1 MVVLFWGQNTCVA
14 KGNEKAR
21 LVQGLHPE
29 NLAWIPRTMVWKR
42 YLLPLS
48 IKYGYSGYR
57 LDFRGV
63 HAGQAPSTWNAS
75 ACGPLEAQL
84 PQRALQ
90 QAFGGAWSWSQVMK
104 TESRTF
110 NLMLGDVVFHKGSL
124 LSKMYGALPG
134 IPQQCPT
141 PNLTIFLSPKQHDL
155 AGIHHCHLVLSRS
168 EQEKMRQ
175 YEFEG
180 HSGSWVERCS
190 KSLLGWFQIRRD
202 RQLMI
207 CQHVST
213 ALDLLNLLILV
224 FFFWKLEEFETASK
238 ESSLGRYPTNVST
251 LDLAH
256 SWEFRSVADY
266 VESLEEAVR
275 LAARLA
281 APAPAPV
288 TKWKVP
294 AMARSN
300 TTWSR
305 QWEHSIAGGQSS
317 SKILVDSWVFNL
329 NVVLVRL
336 KWIEIDW
343 TRLDSQIV
351 LDSTPTNCRKSLWTN
366 QSTSAIS
373 FPGWFC
379 SVRVGPTV
387 AKWSLQESCLWL

>member
-202 RQLMI
+202 RQLMT

-224 FFFWKLEEFETASK
+224 FFFLKVGGVRN
-238 ESSLGRYPTNVST
+238 SL
-251 LDLAH
+251 
-256 SWEFRSVADY
+256 
-266 VESLEEAVR
+266 
-275 LAARLA
+275 
-281 APAPAPV
+281 
-288 TKWKVP
+288 
-294 AMARSN
+294 
-300 TTWSR
+300 
-305 QWEHSIAGGQSS
+305 
-317 SKILVDSWVFNL
+317 
-329 NVVLVRL
+329 
-336 KWIEIDW
+336 
-343 TRLDSQIV
+343 
-351 LDSTPTNCRKSLWTN
+351 
-366 QSTSAIS
+366 
-373 FPGWFC
+373 
-379 SVRVGPTV
+379 
-387 AKWSLQESCLWL
+387 

>member
-1 MVVLFWGQNTCVA
+1 MRA
-14 KGNEKAR
+14 KHHLLEMLPLVGPSRLSCRSVRCNRR
-21 LVQGLHPE
+21 LVEH
-29 NLAWIPRTMVWKR
+29 
-42 YLLPLS
+42 
-48 IKYGYSGYR
+48 
-57 LDFRGV
+57 
-63 HAGQAPSTWNAS
+63 
-75 ACGPLEAQL
+75 GP
-84 PQRALQ
+84 
-90 QAFGGAWSWSQVMK
+90 WSQVMK

-266 VESLEEAVR
+266 VESLEEASQTGSQTGSASASASDEVESTR
-275 LAARLA
+275 NGQIEHHLEQ
-281 APAPAPV
+281 
-288 TKWKVP
+288 
-294 AMARSN
+294 AMG
-300 TTWSR
+300 T
-305 QWEHSIAGGQSS
+305 
-317 SKILVDSWVFNL
+317 L
-329 NVVLVRL
+329 
-336 KWIEIDW
+336 
-343 TRLDSQIV
+343 
-351 LDSTPTNCRKSLWTN
+351 NCRWSVQQQNL
-366 QSTSAIS
+366 
-373 FPGWFC
+373 GW
-379 SVRVGPTV
+379 
-387 AKWSLQESCLWL
+387 

>member
-202 RQLMI
+202 RQLMT

-224 FFFWKLEEFETASK
+224 FFFFESWRSSKQPLKKAVWGDTPQMFQHSTSLTLGSFDPSPIMLRAWKRQSDWQPDWQ
-238 ESSLGRYPTNVST
+238 RQ
-251 LDLAH
+251 
-256 SWEFRSVADY
+256 RQ
-266 VESLEEAVR
+266 
-275 LAARLA
+275 
-281 APAPAPV
+281 
-288 TKWKVP
+288 
-294 AMARSN
+294 
-300 TTWSR
+300 R
-305 QWEHSIAGGQSS
+305 QWRSGKYPQWPDRTPLGAGNG
-317 SKILVDSWVFNL
+317 KAKSWL
-329 NVVLVRL
+329 
-336 KWIEIDW
+336 
-343 TRLDSQIV
+343 IV
-351 LDSTPTNCRKSLWTN
+351 
-366 QSTSAIS
+366 
-373 FPGWFC
+373 G
-379 SVRVGPTV
+379 
-387 AKWSLQESCLWL
+387 CLI